1 MHLAKVVSTM
11 KSKRGSTMVEAAV
24 VFPLVILSIVSV
36 AYMMIGMFQIVS
48 EISMFHT
55 ALREEAGLLTQ
66 TYEISPKS
74 VRDYDFSGRS
84 DRVSSKTEVRFRRG
98 ALLDEGIFEM
108 EGYAY
113 RIKEE
118 DYIRKCDYARYE

>member
-1 MHLAKVVSTM
+1 MM

-36 AYMMIGMFQIVS
+36 AYMMIGMFQLAC
-48 EISMFHT
+48 EASMFHT
-55 ALREEAGLLTQ
+55 ALREEAGFLTQ

-74 VRDYDFSGRS
+74 VRNYDIARKP
-84 DRVSSKTEVRFRRG
+84 DRVSSEAEVSIRRG
-98 ALLDEGIFEM
+98 ALIKEGRYTL

-113 RIKEE
+113 RINEE